1 VAAHAP
7 ASALPAT
14 GEERRQVQKYFADV
28 DGLLQ
33 GQSFSGDP
41 QVLAQKLLQQATSGD
56 TSGLDALFAAHEKAT
71 VALRGL
77 DVPPACQEHHRRTL
91 ALAEK
96 TLGLG
101 RKVQAGLSG
110 GDAGQLLQLAPLG
123 REAEQEARELQDLD
137 RRLRQA
143 YGVPTPP

>member
-71 VALRGL
+71 LALRGL

>member
-1 VAAHAP
+1 VP
-7 ASALPAT
+7 ASASAPLVT
-14 GEERRQVQKYFADV
+14 DEERRQVRRYFADV
-28 DGLLQ
+28 DALLQ

-41 QVLAQKLLQQATSGD
+41 QALAQKLLQQAASGD
-56 TSGLDALFAAHEKAT
+56 TSGLDALFAAQEAA
-71 VALRGL
+71 VRALRGL
-77 DVPPACQEHHRRTL
+77 EVPPPCQEHHGRTL

-101 RKVQAGLSG
+101 RKVQAGLTG
-110 GDAGQLLQLAPLG
+110 GDAGPLLQLAPLG
-123 REAEQEARELQDLD
+123 REAEEEARALQALD